1 MKKWI
6 RLIVLLTIVWMLT
19 GCVLVKLRDDVRI
32 SQDSCLLTGEI
43 INPASFASSAPVIV
57 VAYAKVDGRVEI
69 GDYALLSEPG
79 PYEILVQRG
88 AYEIFA
94 FEDKNKNL
102 ICDPDESFGF
112 YGKPSKVVS
121 PPAGIAYGLDVLLNN
136 STKQETAAISQALL
150 AYTEGKRKLPTSAG
164 AIVSLENPAFSAQA
178 GEEGFWTPLE
188 FFKRAGSN
196 IFFLEPYDPEK
207 IPILFVHGAAGS
219 PSNWQYM
226 ISRLD
231 RTRYQ
236 PWVFCYPSGTRLQT
250 TSFLLRK
257 KIADLQMKYNFDELY
272 IVAHSMGG
280 LVSRPALIEN
290 DGFEQNIKLYISI
303 STPWGGEARAKTGV
317 KESPAVIPS
326 WRDVTPNSDYIQYVF
341 SRKIPPSIPYYLFF
355 GHKGNG
361 SLFRPNNDNT
371 VTLESV
377 LDSRAQADALKV
389 IGFHEDHMSI
399 LSSPQVMEQFT
410 TLLARTEA
418 NGDKTYSRSKGY
430 VHVRHGFD
438 PPTVQ
443 PPSQMALVLAPAGT
457 NEKET
462 QLKIDPFKP
471 DQQTGGI
478 HPKKYDVSLCAFGF
492 KTEPNSIPL
501 EVTAGKIVDVT
512 FTLSPQS
519 MVAGILAVDTAVED
533 SSWGLFK
540 SLPDSVKIQS
550 IALAGPGVSRK
561 LIPNDTLSDRELLAT
576 FLASQDYAFK
586 NSFVFFGMPEGT
598 YEVTVDAEGCEPFST
613 RIEAKPGEFIP
624 PAPFRLILKK

>member
-6 RLIVLLTIVWMLT
+6 RLIVFLTIVWMLT
-19 GCVLVKLRDDVRI
+19 GCVLVKLRDDVKV

-43 INPASFASSAPVIV
+43 ISPASSASTAPVIV
-57 VAYAKVDGRVEI
+57 AAYAKVDGRVEI
-69 GDYALLSEPG
+69 GDYALLTG
-79 PYEILVQRG
+79 PDQYEILVQKG

-112 YGKPSKVVS
+112 YGKPDKVVS
-121 PPAGIAYGLDVLLNN
+121 PPAGIAYGLDVLLNK
-136 STKQETAAISQALL
+136 SGKQETAAVSQALL
-150 AYTEGKRKLPTSAG
+150 AYAEGKRKLPTSAG

-196 IFFLEPYDPEK
+196 IFFLEPYDPGK

-219 PSNWQYM
+219 PQNWQYM

-257 KIADLQMKYNFDELY
+257 KIADLQAKYNFERLY

-280 LVSRPALIEN
+280 LVSRPALIED
-290 DGFEQNIKLYISI
+290 DGFAQNIKLYLSI

-317 KESPAVIPS
+317 SESPA
-326 WRDVTPNSDYIQYVF
+326 SDYIQYVF

-377 LDSRAQADALKV
+377 LDARAQADALKV
-389 IGFHEDHMSI
+389 IGFDEDHMSI
-399 LSSPQVMEQFT
+399 LSSPQVMDQFT
-410 TLLARTEA
+410 TLMARTEA

-430 VHVRHGFD
+430 VHVHHGFD

-492 KTEPNSIPL
+492 KTEPDSIPL
-501 EVTAGKIVDVT
+501 EVTAGKIVDVS
-512 FTLSPQS
+512 FTLSPQA
-519 MVAGILAVDTAVED
+519 MVGGILAMDTALED
-533 SSWGLFK
+533 SSWGLYK
-540 SLPDSVKIQS
+540 NLPDSIKIS
-550 IALAGPGVSRK
+550 AIRLKGPGVSRT
-561 LIPNDTLSDRELLAT
+561 LIPNNRMSDREVLAT
-576 FLASQDYAFK
+576 FLASRDYAFK

-598 YEVTVDAEGCEPFST
+598 YDVTVDAESCEPFST